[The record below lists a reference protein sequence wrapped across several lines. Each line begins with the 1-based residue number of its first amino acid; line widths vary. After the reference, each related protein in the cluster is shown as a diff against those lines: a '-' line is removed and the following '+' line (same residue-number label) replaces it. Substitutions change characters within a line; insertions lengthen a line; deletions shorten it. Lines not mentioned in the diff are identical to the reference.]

1 MSSLPAASLRSPD
14 PKPVI
19 AALGAFAASVIVFL
33 TAFTVVAWTPA
44 QTALVTAETG
54 ALLGF
59 LAAVLA
65 HLKPAT
71 AKEHVALAGTL
82 TAVVSATLALGT
94 GFGWWRLTPEQA
106 GALLGMVTAMVG
118 VAAAM
123 LARGYITAD
132 RTPGREVAQL

>member
-1 MSSLPAASLRSPD
+1 MAPAVPGRRSSPVPSAPRQLGQYSSPGRYHGGFASPLWGMSSLPAASLRSPD

-54 ALLGF
+54 AILGF

-71 AKEHVALAGTL
+71 AKEYV
-82 TAVVSATLALGT
+82 
-94 GFGWWRLTPEQA
+94 
-106 GALLGMVTAMVG
+106 
-118 VAAAM
+118 
-123 LARGYITAD
+123 
-132 RTPGREVAQL
+132 